1 MLRPVWAEIDLS
13 AIENNIREIRRL
25 TKPSAKVMAVVKAN
39 AYGHGAVAV
48 SKTVLTNG
56 ADWLAVA
63 LLQEAVELREAG
75 FSVPILI
82 LGYTPLEQM
91 ELVITNDLRQT
102 IYSLE
107 QAEALS
113 SAAGKAG
120 RKATVHIKVDTGM
133 GRIGFLPKQESIDS
147 IIKIAR
153 LPHLEVEGIY
163 THFAIADAEDKDYT
177 IEQLQYFQWL
187 LDQLA
192 KSGLHISIRHAAN
205 SAGLIDLPE
214 AHFDLVRPGLI
225 LYGMY
230 PSNEVQK
237 TKLFLRQAMSL
248 KAEVSYVKQV
258 AKGTAI
264 SYGCTF
270 VTARHS
276 QIASLPLGYA
286 DGYTR
291 LLSNNTDVLIKG
303 KRAPIVGRVCMD
315 QCMIDVT
322 GFADVAMGDEVV
334 LMGRQ
339 ENEFISAEE
348 IASRI
353 GTINYE
359 VVCMFSSRVPRVYKD
374 GINY

>member
-39 AYGHGAVAV
+39 AYGHGAVEV

-163 THFAIADAEDKDYT
+163 THFAIADAEDKDYS

-205 SAGLIDLPE
+205 SAALIDLPE

-322 GFADVAMGDEVV
+322 GFEDVAMGDEVV

>member
-39 AYGHGAVAV
+39 AYGHGAVEV

-163 THFAIADAEDKDYT
+163 THFAIADAEDKDYS

>member
-39 AYGHGAVAV
+39 AYGHGAVEV

>member
-163 THFAIADAEDKDYT
+163 THFAIADAEDKDYS

-205 SAGLIDLPE
+205 SAALIDLPE

-322 GFADVAMGDEVV
+322 GFEDVAMGDEVV

>member
-1 MLRPVWAEIDLS
+1 
-13 AIENNIREIRRL
+13 
-25 TKPSAKVMAVVKAN
+25 
-39 AYGHGAVAV
+39 
-48 SKTVLTNG
+48 
-56 ADWLAVA
+56 
-63 LLQEAVELREAG
+63 
-75 FSVPILI
+75 
-82 LGYTPLEQM
+82 
-91 ELVITNDLRQT
+91 
-102 IYSLE
+102 
-107 QAEALS
+107 
-113 SAAGKAG
+113 
-120 RKATVHIKVDTGM
+120 
-133 GRIGFLPKQESIDS
+133 
-147 IIKIAR
+147 
-153 LPHLEVEGIY
+153 
-163 THFAIADAEDKDYT
+163 
-177 IEQLQYFQWL
+177 
-187 LDQLA
+187 
-192 KSGLHISIRHAAN
+192 
-205 SAGLIDLPE
+205 
-214 AHFDLVRPGLI
+214 LVRPGLI

>member
-39 AYGHGAVAV
+39 AYGHGAVEV

-205 SAGLIDLPE
+205 SAALIDLPE

-322 GFADVAMGDEVV
+322 GFEDVAMGDEVV

>member
-163 THFAIADAEDKDYT
+163 THFAIADAEDKDYS

>member
-13 AIENNIREIRRL
+13 AIESNIREIRQL
-25 TKPSAKVMAVVKAN
+25 TKSSAKVMAVVKAN

-48 SKTVLTNG
+48 SKAVLANG

-63 LLQEAVELREAG
+63 LLQEALELREAG

-91 ELVITNDLRQT
+91 ELVIANDLRQT
-102 IYSLE
+102 IYTLE

-120 RKATVHIKVDTGM
+120 RKATVHIKIDTGM
-133 GRIGFLPKQESIDS
+133 GRIGFLPKREGIDS
-147 IIKIAR
+147 IMKIAR
-153 LPHLEVEGIY
+153 LPNLEIEGAY

-177 IEQLQYFQWL
+177 LEQLQYFYWV

-192 KSGLHISIRHAAN
+192 KSGLRIPIRHAAN
-205 SAGLIDLPE
+205 SAAVIDLPE

-230 PSNEVQK
+230 PSNEVK
-237 TKLFLRQAMSL
+237 KKKLQLRQAMSL

-258 AKGTAI
+258 EKGTAI

-270 VTARHS
+270 VTARKS

-303 KRAPIVGRVCMD
+303 QRAPIVGRVCMD
-315 QCMIDVT
+315 QCMVDVT
-322 GFADVAMGDEVV
+322 GIEGVSMGDEVV

-339 ENEFISAEE
+339 ENEFISADE

-359 VVCMFSSRVPRVYKD
+359 VVCMFGSRIPRVYK
-374 GINY
+374 

>member
-39 AYGHGAVAV
+39 AYGHGAVEV

-163 THFAIADAEDKDYT
+163 THFAIADAEDKDYS

-322 GFADVAMGDEVV
+322 GFEDVAMGDEVV